1 MESPVSSQVFFNLAK
16 VDGDEGI
23 LSFQLKNTLVSYA
36 NTLRRMLLTG
46 TESIAFNSRMNDSG
60 ATSDV
65 IVEANTTPMTNE
77 MLADRIGLIPIFGD
91 PTTWN
96 PEEYT
101 FKLDVTNETPD
112 PLPVFASDF
121 KVYKKGR
128 PGEDPILDA
137 QGSRKFF
144 HPNMLSG
151 DTCLIAMLKGQ
162 LPNQAPQKIKI
173 TARATVGTGREHI
186 RWSPVSQCSYA
197 YTIDTDEGRQQE
209 YFARWLENTKKLSVR
224 KLEDD
229 PPKKEAMIREF
240 QTMEVQRCFK
250 RNEKGEP
257 DSFEFL
263 IETIGMQPIA
273 DIVERALLNLEKK
286 CSLYS
291 GDLPTDIRVQPADAR
306 MKGFDFFFPRE
317 DHTLGNLLQ
326 TWMED
331 TMMESG
337 DVTFVGYKVPHPLR
351 DEMVLRVGVD
361 FPSQPDKD
369 GKEFVARGAVSRAS
383 AACAMMFRQWRED
396 WNRVM
401 SEPIGSRTRASLRL
415 NITNARALEEAAA
428 RAAPVREGVAVG
440 PRAARTAQKSAFY
453 GKYVELQETGRREAE
468 AARQAAAAQAAA
480 QAQPSAWAG
489 YAPGGTTGW
498 AAPSTYA
505 VPAGYEPPRSPAYA
519 PASPEYGA
527 ASPAYAPT
535 SPAYRPS
542 NFGNG
547 GPGGPAAPSGT
558 PLYGRTPE
566 FGASGNGSAGP
577 GAGLAAA
584 TSSGTSLAL
593 SPAYGPASPAYRP
606 SSPAAP
612 TAAPT
617 AAADAEAQALAAGLP
632 TGWTVVRSG
641 AGKLYYYAPDTGVT
655 RWNRPTEP
663 A

>member
-16 VDGDEGI
+16 VDGDEEI

-137 QGSRKFF
+137 EGSRKFF

-173 TARATVGTGREHI
+173 TAKATVGTGREHI

-197 YTIDTDEGRQQE
+197 YTIDTDESRQQE
-209 YFARWLENTKKLSVR
+209 SFARWLENTKKLSVR

-257 DSFEFL
+257 DSFEFV
-263 IETIGMQPIA
+263 IETIGMQSIA

-286 CSLYS
+286 CSLYA

-331 TMMESG
+331 NMMESG

-369 GKEFVARGAVSRAS
+369 GKEFVARGAVSRAA
-383 AACAMMFRQWRED
+383 AACAIMFRQWRED
-396 WNRVM
+396 WRRAN

-415 NITNARALEEAAA
+415 NVTNARALEEAAA
-428 RAAPVREGVAVG
+428 RAAPVGEAVAVG
-440 PRAARTAQKSAFY
+440 PRGARVPQKSAFY
-453 GKYVELQETGRREAE
+453 GKYVELQQTAKREAQ
-468 AARQAAAAQAAA
+468 AAAAAQAQA
-480 QAQPSAWAG
+480 QAQASAWSGYATGGPSAWA
-489 YAPGGTTGW
+489 
-498 AAPSTYA
+498 APSA
-505 VPAGYEPPRSPAYA
+505 WGASSALAPAGYQPPASPAY
-519 PASPEYGA
+519 GA
-527 ASPAYAPT
+527 ESPAYPGTPIYGRSPLYAPT
-535 SPAYRPS
+535 SPAYGSSS
-542 NFGNG
+542 N
-547 GPGGPAAPSGT
+547 
-558 PLYGRTPE
+558 
-566 FGASGNGSAGP
+566 AGP

-584 TSSGTSLAL
+584 SASAATPNYGAA
-593 SPAYGPASPAYRP
+593 SPPYRPASPPYRP
-606 SSPAAP
+606 SSPVPP
-612 TAAPT
+612 TVASDP
-617 AAADAEAQALAAGLP
+617 EAQALAAGLP
-632 TGWTVVRSG
+632 TGWTVARSA
-641 AGKLYYYAPDTGVT
+641 AGQLYYYAPDTGVT